1 MTEKPAF
8 PSDAADKVLVRMPE
22 GMRDRLKEDA
32 KVNNRTM
39 NAEIIARLSHS
50 FQTDPTATLTQ
61 SNNVLLRTL
70 ADFVLLRHDH
80 PEVMGPM
87 EKTML
92 KMALA
97 VKGEDEDK
105 KLIDVAGPW
114 LNEYVLKL
122 VASVEKATEILGPG
136 WAKHLVSSKS
146 SPKNPTA

>member
-80 PEVMGPM
+80 PEVMGL
-87 EKTML
+87 TM
-92 KMALA
+92 
-97 VKGEDEDK
+97 VRE
-105 KLIDVAGPW
+105 VF
-114 LNEYVLKL
+114 
-122 VASVEKATEILGPG
+122 
-136 WAKHLVSSKS
+136 
-146 SPKNPTA
+146 